1 MHTDLSIHKSVG
13 QSPGSAG
20 ETQKPLQFRENAQVM
35 PFAAFAVAV
44 AVPLKLLRKAQVGGS
59 RPQNPPALP
68 QDIEWLR
75 LYPVSEPF
83 VPRGRGALRTSSLN
97 TFKLWKTYRT
107 GPQFEYV
114 STTR

>member
-44 AVPLKLLRKAQVGGS
+44 AVPLKLLRKAQVGGLAAAKS
-59 RPQNPPALP
+59 PGTAA
-68 QDIEWLR
+68 
-75 LYPVSEPF
+75 
-83 VPRGRGALRTSSLN
+83 GH
-97 TFKLWKTYRT
+97 
-107 GPQFEYV
+107 
-114 STTR
+114 